1 MYYHVLALLV
11 LAIIV
16 FGSLGLAIHF
26 ELEAEEREEYEL
38 LVP

>member
-1 MYYHVLALLV
+1 MSYHVLALLV
-11 LAIIV
+11 LANIV
-16 FGSLGLAIHF
+16 FGSLGLSIHF